1 MWGARCDWGG
11 AGGWE
16 TVWTESAA
24 CPGLEAACPPL
35 ALLGPHHQRP
45 ESLPLLLSAL
55 PEVVRLPT
63 CQWQLFLFRQ
73 GPDRAVYARGIQKS
87 TGLKTTTPESL
98 NWWFLLLTSISL
110 FVINHI
116 MITIIILIIIG
127 TSKPLA
133 DLVNPMQWL
142 RYSSSLLPVEELSLF
157 KKERRQPTESI
168 RSECQH
174 VWIFDIW
181 QFCTRLIAAF
191 LLLTNKHSGIRFNL
205 NTRTKETP
213 REKKVFSF
221 RLLALFHQLCFWSFS
236 SQMQISWTLNCFL
249 GWIFIFPSTHPIFL
263 NAT

>member
-1 MWGARCDWGG
+1 MRDKHISLCWGFSHWWILEITLNMAKTDQGDRVQGLHRFRRFRREPRGHDPRGGRAMWGARCDWGG

-55 PEVVRLPT
+55 PEVVRFPT

-127 TSKPLA
+127 TSKP
-133 DLVNPMQWL
+133 P
-142 RYSSSLLPVEELSLF
+142 
-157 KKERRQPTESI
+157 
-168 RSECQH
+168 
-174 VWIFDIW
+174 
-181 QFCTRLIAAF
+181 
-191 LLLTNKHSGIRFNL
+191 LT
-205 NTRTKETP
+205 
-213 REKKVFSF
+213 
-221 RLLALFHQLCFWSFS
+221 C
-236 SQMQISWTLNCFL
+236 
-249 GWIFIFPSTHPIFL
+249 
-263 NAT
+263 